1 MLPGYPRY
9 HIPRVSLIP
18 NSCVRAAGI
27 MSNRYGPQRVSP
39 IPNSP
44 GISNTEFLRPR
55 CRDHATDPGGETCAP
70 GIPDTSGVPTLIN
83 GPVMGL
89 WPRTCSTHP
98 LSEAYHRCCCTPP
111 GLLTN
116 NMNFCELFLFP
127 VFFPFN
133 SNLMSLSLSIFRSSL
148 PLLHPQFRHLN
159 GPNTGTL

>member
-1 MLPGYPRY
+1 MRAANSCPR
-9 HIPRVSLIP
+9 HRRVLRRPSCSASSFGRARVS
-18 NSCVRAAGI
+18 
-27 MSNRYGPQRVSP
+27 RVP
-39 IPNSP
+39 IRR
-44 GISNTEFLRPR
+44 NTNKIHP
-55 CRDHATDPGGETCAP
+55 APTDPGGRIMFP
-70 GIPDTSGVPTLIN
+70 GIRSCSRVSAPVPGYPLPSGVPTLIN
-83 GPVMGL
+83 GPAKGL
-89 WPRTCSTHP
+89 WPGAGLTHP

-148 PLLHPQFRHLN
+148 PFLHPQFRHLN